1 MTKFLLLLTALLP
14 SIAFATDEVV
24 TDILDLT
31 NHWVGY
37 TALALFATAYILVM
51 VEEAIFT
58 NIVHI
63 LPAALPRVT
72 LAVQVCVGDIFSV
85 CVC

>member
-1 MTKFLLLLTALLP
+1 MLPKKQAFLEYFKI
-14 SIAFATDEVV
+14 SVV
-24 TDILDLT
+24 CLSLSASSFTFLKEYCQA
-31 NHWVGY
+31 WVKPGS
-37 TALALFATAYILVM
+37 ILVM